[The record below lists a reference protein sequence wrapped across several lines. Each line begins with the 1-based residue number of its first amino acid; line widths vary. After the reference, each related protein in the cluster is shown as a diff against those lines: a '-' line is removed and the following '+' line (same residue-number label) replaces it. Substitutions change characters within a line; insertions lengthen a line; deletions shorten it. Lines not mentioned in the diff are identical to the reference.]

1 MINTF
6 RLISRQNP
14 HQFRQFHK
22 CIIRRAE
29 SATAAAVTESTSIS
43 RPPPSG
49 ADKSVDPKIDKI
61 ANDISALN
69 LIEVAQLSDLLK
81 KRLNLPDAPVMP
93 IGGFAAGPQVEEE
106 EEQTQKKV
114 QTSFT
119 VKLTGFDDKQKV
131 ALIKEIKS
139 LLPDTN
145 LVQAKKFVESA
156 PTIVKADLAKEEAE
170 KLKDSLVK
178 VGAKIEIV

>member
-6 RLISRQNP
+6 RLISRQNL

-22 CIIRRAE
+22 CIIQRME
-29 SATAAAVTESTSIS
+29 SSAAVATETASQPP
-43 RPPPSG
+43 PPPSG
-49 ADKSVDPKIDKI
+49 VDKPVNPKIDKI

-69 LIEVAQLSDLLK
+69 LVEVAQLSDLLK
-81 KRLNLPDAPVMP
+81 KRLNLPDAPIVPM
-93 IGGFAAGPQVEEE
+93 GGFAAMSQTEEE
-106 EEQTQKKV
+106 EEQIQKRV

-119 VKLTGFDDKQKV
+119 VKMTGFDDKQKV

-156 PTIVKADLAKEEAE
+156 PTIVKADLAKDEAE
-170 KLKDSLVK
+170 KLRDSLTK
-178 VGAKIEIV
+178 VGAKIEII